1 MMNVSEF
8 VDQLVM
14 ALEKEEEIY
23 QDILDLSLK
32 KKQAIIDGDVKN
44 LEKIVN
50 KEKAL
55 AMSLIKLDNIRVRIV
70 NEILKENNVDSVE
83 NITELSEYIN
93 PMAKEKI
100 LKLKSKLN
108 HVIKKVRNENELNKD
123 LVEQQLDYIQF
134 NIDLMTNVDLGSN
147 NYSKEANDNVKKGR
161 KNLFDAKI

>member
-44 LEKIVN
+44 LEKIVT

-70 NEILKENNVDSVE
+70 NEILKENGVDSVE
-83 NITELSEYIN
+83 NITELSEYID
-93 PMAKEKI
+93 PMSKEKI

-108 HVIKKVRNENELNKD
+108 HVINKVKNENELNKD

>member
-1 MMNVSEF
+1 MSEF